1 MSNVRMRPPSPTSA
15 PAGHEER
22 VLRALRR
29 IVRAIDLQSR
39 RLEQE
44 VGLTGPQLI
53 CLRVLDQRGPLT
65 AGMLARAVDLS
76 QATLTGILDRL
87 AKRRLVTRRRSSKDR
102 RRVTIALSA
111 EGEAL
116 VRAAPS
122 PLQAVFCARLAEL
135 PERSQARLCTTLE
148 EVVRMM
154 DAESLDAA
162 AMLAPGARVASG
174 RHPAVA
180 VPVTTRSPAR
190 RPPKLSRAPLADE
203 LAD

>member
-1 MSNVRMRPPSPTSA
+1 MSNVRVRPPDPASA

-65 AGMLARAVDLS
+65 AGTLARAVDLS

-135 PERSQARLCTTLE
+135 PERTQARLCTTLE

-162 AMLAPGARVASG
+162 AMLAPGSRVASG

-180 VPVTTRSPAR
+180 VPVTTASPAR
-190 RPPKLSRAPLADE
+190 RARKPARAHG
-203 LAD
+203 

>member
-1 MSNVRMRPPSPTSA
+1 MSNVRVRPSA
-15 PAGHEER
+15 PASTPAGHEER

-162 AMLAPGARVASG
+162 AMLAPGPRVASG

-180 VPVTTRSPAR
+180 VPVTTSSPAR
-190 RPPKLSRAPLADE
+190 RARKVARAHAPD
-203 LAD
+203 